1 MGWKS
6 RLGFGFAGFVVL
18 GAAGFFALAPG
29 MVENS
34 QNATLPGA
42 PEPSEAALALHQRL
56 VIGDWHSDA
65 LLWDR
70 DLRQRSTRGHV
81 DLPRLRDGNVA
92 LQVFTTVTKS
102 PSGLNYEHNSAE
114 ASDDITL
121 LFIAQARAPRTWF
134 DLTERAL
141 DQAAKLTA
149 TAKAAPDELRIIR
162 TKADLAGHL
171 ADRAAGATVVGGL
184 LGAEGGHAFAGSI
197 ENYERLHDAGFRL
210 IGLTHF
216 FDNELG
222 GSLHGEAGTE
232 GTGLSAFGR
241 EVVARMIAD
250 RMVIDLAHASPAM
263 AREVLATPG
272 ARPIVS
278 HTGVHGHCRTQRNF
292 TDDILRGVA
301 AKGGLVGIG
310 FWDEVN
316 CANTVAASADSIL
329 AAVALVGEDHV
340 SLGSDF
346 DGAVT
351 TPLDAS
357 QLASLTQVLL
367 DKGLAET
374 TIAKV
379 MGGNM
384 MRYLAEV
391 LPD

>member
-1 MGWKS
+1 MGVGF
-6 RLGFGFAGFVVL
+6 LGLLGI
-18 GAAGFFALAPG
+18 GAAGFFTLAPG
-29 MVENS
+29 MVENG

-42 PEPSEAALALHQRL
+42 PVPSEAALALHQRL

-70 DLRQRSTRGHV
+70 DLRQRSARGHV
-81 DLPRLRDGNVA
+81 DLPRLREGNVA

-102 PSGLNYEHNSAE
+102 PSGLNYEHNSTE

-121 LFIAQARAPRTWF
+121 LFIAQARNPRTWF

-149 TAKAAPDELRIIR
+149 MAEEAPEELRIIR
-162 TKADLAGHL
+162 SKSDLAGLL
-171 ADRAAGATVVGGL
+171 ADRAAGATVVGGM
-184 LGAEGGHAFAGSI
+184 LGAEGGHAFAGRI
-197 ENYERLHDAGFRL
+197 ENYERMRDAGFRL

-222 GSLHGEAGTE
+222 GSLHGEAGTD
-232 GTGLSAFGR
+232 GTGLSDFGR

-263 AREVLATPG
+263 AREVLALPG

-316 CANTVAASADSIL
+316 CANTVAAIADSVV
-329 AAVALVGEDHV
+329 AAVALLGADHV

-351 TPLDAS
+351 VPLDSS
-357 QLASLTQVLL
+357 QLASLTQVLM
-367 DKGLAET
+367 DKGLDGS

-384 MRYLAEV
+384 MRYLAEA
-391 LPD
+391 LPE